1 MENKE
6 YYSNFFKNI
15 IRDRKNVKNYETNYQ
30 NTCYT
35 ACLERGDDYDDEI
48 HRELGYQ
55 LEASK
60 DIYIS
65 DLECFVLFFVVE
77 TILILILKIEFL
89 WSGGLKMIKVFEC
102 LGVQTFEKDGKK
114 ELIYITVSLLMILK
128 RIVPVLSAITCLLTR
143 ILRYQN
149 RVKDL
154 RLCIRLA
161 LTLRTSVIYRSWR
174 RSA

>member
-1 MENKE
+1 MEHKE

-89 WSGGLKMIKVFEC
+89 WLGELKK
-102 LGVQTFEKDGKK
+102 
-114 ELIYITVSLLMILK
+114 
-128 RIVPVLSAITCLLTR
+128 
-143 ILRYQN
+143 
-149 RVKDL
+149 
-154 RLCIRLA
+154 
-161 LTLRTSVIYRSWR
+161 
-174 RSA
+174 

>member
-65 DLECFVLFFVVE
+65 DLECFVFFFVVE
-77 TILILILKIEFL
+77 TILILILKIEFFIVRR
-89 WSGGLKMIKVFEC
+89 IKN
-102 LGVQTFEKDGKK
+102 D
-114 ELIYITVSLLMILK
+114 
-128 RIVPVLSAITCLLTR
+128 
-143 ILRYQN
+143 
-149 RVKDL
+149 
-154 RLCIRLA
+154 
-161 LTLRTSVIYRSWR
+161 
-174 RSA
+174 

>member
-77 TILILILKIEFL
+77 TILILILKIEFFIVRR
-89 WSGGLKMIKVFEC
+89 IKN
-102 LGVQTFEKDGKK
+102 D
-114 ELIYITVSLLMILK
+114 
-128 RIVPVLSAITCLLTR
+128 
-143 ILRYQN
+143 
-149 RVKDL
+149 
-154 RLCIRLA
+154 
-161 LTLRTSVIYRSWR
+161 
-174 RSA
+174 

>member
-60 DIYIS
+60 DIYIY

-77 TILILILKIEFL
+77 TILILILKIEFFIVRR
-89 WSGGLKMIKVFEC
+89 IKN
-102 LGVQTFEKDGKK
+102 D
-114 ELIYITVSLLMILK
+114 
-128 RIVPVLSAITCLLTR
+128 
-143 ILRYQN
+143 
-149 RVKDL
+149 
-154 RLCIRLA
+154 
-161 LTLRTSVIYRSWR
+161 
-174 RSA
+174 

>member
-1 MENKE
+1 MEKKE

-35 ACLERGDDYDDEI
+35 ACLERGDYYDDEM
-48 HRELGYQ
+48 HCELGYQ

-89 WSGGLKMIKVFEC
+89 WLGELKMIKVFEC

-114 ELIYITVSLLMILK
+114 ELVYITVSRLMTLK
-128 RIVPVLSAITCLLTR
+128 RIVQVLSVTTYLPTR
-143 ILRYQN
+143 ILQFLSRE
-149 RVKDL
+149 RDS
-154 RLCIRLA
+154 RLCIH
-161 LTLRTSVIYRSWR
+161 
-174 RSA
+174 

>member
-35 ACLERGDDYDDEI
+35 VCLERGDDYDDEI
-48 HRELGYQ
+48 HRKLGYQ

-65 DLECFVLFFVVE
+65 DLECFVLFFCSRNN
-77 TILILILKIEFL
+77 IDFN
-89 WSGGLKMIKVFEC
+89 FE
-102 LGVQTFEKDGKK
+102 D
-114 ELIYITVSLLMILK
+114 
-128 RIVPVLSAITCLLTR
+128 
-143 ILRYQN
+143 
-149 RVKDL
+149 
-154 RLCIRLA
+154 
-161 LTLRTSVIYRSWR
+161 
-174 RSA
+174 

>member
-15 IRDRKNVKNYETNYQ
+15 IRVRKNVKNYETNYQ

-35 ACLERGDDYDDEI
+35 ACLERGDYYDDEI

-65 DLECFVLFFVVE
+65 DLECFVLFFCSRNN
-77 TILILILKIEFL
+77 IDFN
-89 WSGGLKMIKVFEC
+89 FE
-102 LGVQTFEKDGKK
+102 D
-114 ELIYITVSLLMILK
+114 
-128 RIVPVLSAITCLLTR
+128 
-143 ILRYQN
+143 
-149 RVKDL
+149 
-154 RLCIRLA
+154 
-161 LTLRTSVIYRSWR
+161 
-174 RSA
+174 

>member
-1 MENKE
+1 MEHKE

-35 ACLERGDDYDDEI
+35 ACLERGDEI

-65 DLECFVLFFVVE
+65 DLECFVLFFCSRNN
-77 TILILILKIEFL
+77 IDFN
-89 WSGGLKMIKVFEC
+89 FE
-102 LGVQTFEKDGKK
+102 D
-114 ELIYITVSLLMILK
+114 
-128 RIVPVLSAITCLLTR
+128 
-143 ILRYQN
+143 
-149 RVKDL
+149 
-154 RLCIRLA
+154 
-161 LTLRTSVIYRSWR
+161 
-174 RSA
+174 

>member
-30 NTCYT
+30 NTCYI

-60 DIYIS
+60 EIYIS
-65 DLECFVLFFVVE
+65 DLECFVSFFCSRNN
-77 TILILILKIEFL
+77 IDFN
-89 WSGGLKMIKVFEC
+89 FE
-102 LGVQTFEKDGKK
+102 D
-114 ELIYITVSLLMILK
+114 
-128 RIVPVLSAITCLLTR
+128 
-143 ILRYQN
+143 
-149 RVKDL
+149 
-154 RLCIRLA
+154 
-161 LTLRTSVIYRSWR
+161 
-174 RSA
+174 